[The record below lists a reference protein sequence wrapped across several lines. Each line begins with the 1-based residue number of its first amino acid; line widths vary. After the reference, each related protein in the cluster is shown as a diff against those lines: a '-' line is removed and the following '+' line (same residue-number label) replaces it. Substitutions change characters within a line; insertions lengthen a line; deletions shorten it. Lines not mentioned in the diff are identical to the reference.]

1 MTREKRAIAIIGAGL
16 AGASAALG
24 FLNAGFSVT
33 LYSDKPRQAL
43 RDEVPA
49 TGTAIYFGRP
59 SQEADAQIIEN
70 LYGDDSSADGFSVR
84 VYDENKSPLLAF
96 DTDYRYYRA
105 QAVDVRLRADD
116 RLGRFIAQG
125 GDFRVEAVTSDA
137 LDAIAASHDLTLV
150 STGKHGLSNL
160 FAVDEGRTVYQEQ
173 QRYLLTVNVT
183 GLPHDTRTF
192 DYRSQVGWK
201 HNLFTAHS
209 TQGEVFTGP
218 LLHKDGAQSWVLL
231 GFAKP
236 GSDWQRRFAEA
247 KDPASALAIFKQ
259 LFHDY
264 FPEDAAEIDKLR
276 PIDSDPHTWLNGA
289 VTPTVH
295 KATGYT
301 TNGHVVAA
309 LGDTAISFDPI
320 AGQGAQ
326 NVSIQVAALVRA
338 AQTREGPF
346 DAEWI
351 TDQFDAHWENHG
363 YGATEVT
370 RLFLGDPKYAA
381 HGELMFAVAAANPAR
396 GGAAFF
402 RFLSEPSLITRLQTK
417 GAFTKYLEAE
427 TGESIERLLS
437 RFAPTKTFAAREA
450 A

>member
-1 MTREKRAIAIIGAGL
+1 MTQEKRKIAIIGAGL

-33 LYSDKPRQAL
+33 LYSDKPRKAL
-43 RDEVPA
+43 RDEVSA

-70 LYGDDSSADGFSVR
+70 LYGDESFADGFSVR
-84 VYDENKSPLLAF
+84 TYDENKSPLLAF

-116 RLGRFIAQG
+116 RLGRFIEQG
-125 GDFRVEAVTSDA
+125 GDFRVESVTPDA

-150 STGKHGLSNL
+150 STGKQGLSNL
-160 FAVDEGRTVYQEQ
+160 FAVDESRTVYQEPQ
-173 QRYLLTVNVT
+173 THLLTVNVT
-183 GLPHDTRTF
+183 GLPHDERAF
-192 DYRSQVGWK
+192 DYRSRVGWR
-201 HNLFTAHS
+201 HNLFTANA
-209 TQGEVFTGP
+209 TQGELFTGP
-218 LLHKDGAQSWVLL
+218 MLHKDGGQSWVLL

-236 GSDWQRRFAEA
+236 GSDWQKRFAQA
-247 KDPASALAIFKQ
+247 SDAASALSIFKQ

-276 PIDSDPHTWLNGA
+276 LIENDPHTWLKGA
-289 VTPTVH
+289 VTPTVRQ
-295 KATGYT
+295 AVGYT
-301 TNGHVVAA
+301 KNGHAVAA

-326 NVSIQVAALVRA
+326 NISIQVAALVRA
-338 AQTREGPF
+338 ARTRQGPF
-346 DAEWI
+346 DAAWI
-351 TDQFDAHWENHG
+351 ADQFDAHWEKHG

-370 RLFLGDPKYAA
+370 RLFLGDRKYAEHA
-381 HGELMFAVAAANPAR
+381 QLLFAAAAANEAR

-402 RFLSEPSLITRLQTK
+402 RFLSEPSLIASLQTK
-417 GAFTKYLEAE
+417 GAFTKYIESE
-427 TGESIERLLS
+427 TGEPIERLLA
-437 RFAPTKTFAAREA
+437 RVAPATTFAAREA